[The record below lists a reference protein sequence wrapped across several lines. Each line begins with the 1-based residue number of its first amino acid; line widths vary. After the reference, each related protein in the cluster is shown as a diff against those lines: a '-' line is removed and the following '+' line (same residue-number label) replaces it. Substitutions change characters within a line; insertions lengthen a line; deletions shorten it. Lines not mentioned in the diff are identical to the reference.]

1 MYKSYKIKILMLIF
15 IIFMTSCQSQND
27 HMEISITVKDN
38 ITPEENVSF
47 LTDIT
52 PLEILYTKKGSAFWG
67 NKVDTNDAMLINFL
81 NLSNLCKEKLGFPIK
96 FTEIPTTQSLE
107 STKDSIYTL
116 HIMAGLSGDLIFPE
130 QSIDI
135 HNKSNLHWGQQYLD
149 LYMDLSPYLER
160 FCPEAILNFEK
171 YPQIKDN
178 FIIDG
183 KVYAIYTGMP
193 SITALA
199 LMVKNELLEETGVDI
214 NTIKNVDA
222 LYEFM
227 DNLYQGNEPK
237 DGFNKIWVS
246 GGTLLHYAICNSDY
260 YEYGSSLF
268 TMNDEKCTPYFLEDT
283 EIIDYF
289 LNKFNKFF
297 INGYFTTDSNTL
309 YENIIIQTGL
319 QDMVLISWSPHITKA
334 LSQYTDNEQ
343 DNPFHKYSIVLFDDM
358 KPVINQFNAFIHVM
372 VPTTCTHP
380 EKALIFMQWLMTD
393 KEAADIL
400 TFGSQLMNL
409 QHYRFSEDGR
419 IIPEKNNTIYAFC
432 NLIANFSDKA
442 FLYGKYDV
450 IHEYKEKTYQAAYP
464 VLYRLIDSDNERYV
478 KLSTL
483 ISSITQ
489 PYNSLITKRNRYLR
503 NSIEE
508 LLLNPNSNLDAM
520 RIKQGL
526 DEIGDLED
534 YKVIVAE
541 TIKEALKQLMK

>member
-1 MYKSYKIKILMLIF
+1 
-15 IIFMTSCQSQND
+15 
-27 HMEISITVKDN
+27 
-38 ITPEENVSF
+38 
-47 LTDIT
+47 
-52 PLEILYTKKGSAFWG
+52 
-67 NKVDTNDAMLINFL
+67 
-81 NLSNLCKEKLGFPIK
+81 
-96 FTEIPTTQSLE
+96 
-107 STKDSIYTL
+107 
-116 HIMAGLSGDLIFPE
+116 
-130 QSIDI
+130 
-135 HNKSNLHWGQQYLD
+135 
-149 LYMDLSPYLER
+149 
-160 FCPEAILNFEK
+160 
-171 YPQIKDN
+171 
-178 FIIDG
+178 
-183 KVYAIYTGMP
+183 
-193 SITALA
+193 
-199 LMVKNELLEETGVDI
+199 
-214 NTIKNVDA
+214 
-222 LYEFM
+222 
-227 DNLYQGNEPK
+227 
-237 DGFNKIWVS
+237 
-246 GGTLLHYAICNSDY
+246 
-260 YEYGSSLF
+260 
-268 TMNDEKCTPYFLEDT
+268 
-283 EIIDYF
+283 
-289 LNKFNKFF
+289 
-297 INGYFTTDSNTL
+297 
-309 YENIIIQTGL
+309 
-319 QDMVLISWSPHITKA
+319 
-334 LSQYTDNEQ
+334 
-343 DNPFHKYSIVLFDDM
+343 
-358 KPVINQFNAFIHVM
+358 
-372 VPTTCTHP
+372 
-380 EKALIFMQWLMTD
+380 MTD